1 MDGIAKRQDREA
13 SGPEAF
19 TSALALEIPRLRRFA
34 RVLVKRP
41 DAADDLVQETLLRAM
56 AARTQFALGTNLR
69 AWLFTILR
77 HARAAEARRDAR
89 SPFLTAATLPE
100 APISGGQEERQA
112 MRDLASAYRRLPS
125 IQREALW
132 LVVVEGMDYAE
143 AAAVMGVPPGTL
155 RSRLSRARDA
165 LRRGMGLEPT
175 VPRPPDD

>member
-1 MDGIAKRQDREA
+1 
-13 SGPEAF
+13 
-19 TSALALEIPRLRRFA
+19 
-34 RVLVKRP
+34 
-41 DAADDLVQETLLRAM
+41 
-56 AARTQFALGTNLR
+56 
-69 AWLFTILR
+69 
-77 HARAAEARRDAR
+77 
-89 SPFLTAATLPE
+89 
-100 APISGGQEERQA
+100 